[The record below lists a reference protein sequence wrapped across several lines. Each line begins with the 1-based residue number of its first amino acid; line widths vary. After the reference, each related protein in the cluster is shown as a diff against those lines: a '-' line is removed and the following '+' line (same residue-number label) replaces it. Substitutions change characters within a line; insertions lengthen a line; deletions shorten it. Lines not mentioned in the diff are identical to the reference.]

1 MARNIVVVIT
11 TGGTI
16 AMRDSGDGAVP
27 DVRGHDL
34 LGDKPADLENIEVQV
49 EEFANIPSS
58 HFTVEQLWNL
68 QKTVVD
74 RLERLYV
81 RGVVVTHGTD
91 TLEETAY
98 LLDYTVPS
106 SKAVVLT
113 GAMRTGSEQGYDGVR
128 NLWDAI
134 RVAADPA
141 SDGRGAMVVLND
153 EVHAARYAT
162 KTMSHNP
169 ATFQSPGWGP
179 MARLFD
185 GKTVWAWKL
194 ERDSLPVRG
203 LNPNVHLLSLAAG
216 ANEMLLRHLI
226 ERRVSG
232 IVIEA
237 FGAGRVPPW
246 WLPPIREAAQQ
257 GIAVVI
263 ASRAE
268 SGFTRDSYGYPGAY
282 NDLEEAGVI
291 FAEGL
296 SAVKARIRLMCA
308 LGAVH

>member
-1 MARNIVVVIT
+1 MARNVVVVIT

-16 AMRDSGDGAVP
+16 AMRDGGAGAVP
-27 DVRGHDL
+27 SVGGSDL
-34 LGDKPADLENIEVQV
+34 LGPAPPGMEGVEIQV
-49 EEFANIPSS
+49 EEFSNIPSS

-106 SKAVVLT
+106 NKAVVLT
-113 GAMRTGSEQGYDGVR
+113 GAMRTGSELGYEGRR
-128 NLWDAI
+128 NLWDAV
-134 RVAADPA
+134 RVAAAPE
-141 SDGRGAMVVLND
+141 SDGRGTMVVMND
-153 EVHAARYAT
+153 EIHAARYVT

-179 MARLFD
+179 MGRRF
-185 GKTVWAWKL
+185 GEKIVWAWKL
-194 ERDSLPVRG
+194 ERDHLPVRH
-203 LNPNVHLLSLAAG
+203 LNPNVHLLSLGIG
-216 ANEMLLRHLI
+216 ANEMLLRHLV

-232 IVIEA
+232 IVIDA

-246 WLPPIREAAQQ
+246 WMQPIREAVQA
-257 GIAVVI
+257 GIAVVV
-263 ASRAE
+263 ASRAHN
-268 SGFTRDSYGYPGAY
+268 GFTHDGYGYPGAY
-282 NDLEEAGVI
+282 RELEEAGVV

-296 SAVKARIRLMCA
+296 SATKARIRLMCA
-308 LGAVH
+308 LGAVR